1 MKLRDPFPAP
11 PFTHRFSA
19 LALAQGKPQKTPR
32 THTCEHMCAQCCSG
46 MVSASTTPG
55 HKAYLKHNLTQ
66 CVCWWGMGGG
76 TFPTPS
82 RAPCSWPLQKPWI
95 DPPHLEPR
103 FSTLLANRLPF
114 RGWVDCW
121 QNPEKC
127 TKKHEFSG
135 KFPGTPSPISPHPL
149 LPPQPL
155 EPVDSRARNQA
166 LHT

>member
-66 CVCWWGMGGG
+66 CVCWWGMGGAL
-76 TFPTPS
+76 S
-82 RAPCSWPLQKPWI
+82 
-95 DPPHLEPR
+95 
-103 FSTLLANRLPF
+103 
-114 RGWVDCW
+114 
-121 QNPEKC
+121 
-127 TKKHEFSG
+127 
-135 KFPGTPSPISPHPL
+135 
-149 LPPQPL
+149 QPL
-155 EPVDSRARNQA
+155 REHPA
-166 LHT
+166 LGLFKSLGLTLHI

>member
-66 CVCWWGMGGG
+66 CVCWWGMGGH
-76 TFPTPS
+76 FPNS
-82 RAPCSWPLQKPWI
+82 FA
-95 DPPHLEPR
+95 
-103 FSTLLANRLPF
+103 STLLLASS
-114 RGWVDCW
+114 
-121 QNPEKC
+121 K
-127 TKKHEFSG
+127 
-135 KFPGTPSPISPHPL
+135 
-149 LPPQPL
+149 
-155 EPVDSRARNQA
+155 A
-166 LHT
+166 LD